1 AIDNIILEP
10 NRCPMPQNVEGIIS
24 ADSLSLSWTAFGSE
38 SAWEVTLDT
47 MSVVVTTP
55 AHTFTG
61 IPLRFV
67 YTVQIRSICGTGDT
81 SLPFTASFDNNRYM
95 VSVLSNNP
103 AYGSVSG
110 SGMYY
115 NGDRATLTASPYI
128 GFKFVDWDDGDTN
141 NPRSLIVTSD
151 TNNPR
156 SLIVTSDTTLTA
168 IFDREEGIGAVDL
181 ENCVIYPN
189 PTSGEITIVVDAPL
203 SGAVLADMTGRSEEV
218 KPIAVAPGVYTL
230 DLSSRSQAPYLLTLT
245 TTDGR
250 QRTIRLIRM
259 EN

>member
-1 AIDNIILEP
+1 
-10 NRCPMPQNVEGIIS
+10 
-24 ADSLSLSWTAFGSE
+24 
-38 SAWEVTLDT
+38 
-47 MSVVVTTP
+47 
-55 AHTFTG
+55 
-61 IPLRFV
+61 
-67 YTVQIRSICGTGDT
+67 
-81 SLPFTASFDNNRYM
+81 
-95 VSVLSNNP
+95 
-103 AYGSVSG
+103 
-110 SGMYY
+110 MYY

-141 NPRSLIVTSD
+141 NPR
-151 TNNPR
+151 R
-156 SLIVTSDTTLTA
+156 LIVTSDTTLTA

-203 SGAVLADMTGRSEEV
+203 SGAVLTDMTGRSEEV

-230 DLSSRSQAPYLLTLT
+230 DLSSRSKAPYLLTLT